1 MSLEQ
6 ATKLLA
12 EKQVGSKPSSSA
24 LHAPGDG
31 DGNGEPSLC
40 DDSPILPPRPPSPGP
55 LLDPDAAVQPERKR
69 VLKSLPITLE
79 PAKRVALAPTPKTRA
94 APQDTLDPTPKTR
107 AQVRHES
114 ARPRPPPGN
123 DNVD

>member
-40 DDSPILPPRPPSPGP
+40 DDL
-55 LLDPDAAVQPERKR
+55 DAAVQPERKR
-69 VLKSLPITLE
+69 LLKSLPNAQDTGSTLE
-79 PAKRVALAPTPKTRA
+79 FAKRVALAPKPKTRA